1 LLLLTFLLESDH
13 AVALLSIIIFFFFR
27 DPREQD
33 GEVLPM
39 GSSVEMLSTQ
49 NPDLVQGENVN
60 TPIYEKY
67 DPLLHGGTRTRKYV
81 RTSRLILK
89 LLDQLDVYLT
99 N

>member
-1 LLLLTFLLESDH
+1 
-13 AVALLSIIIFFFFR
+13 
-27 DPREQD
+27 
-33 GEVLPM
+33 M

-60 TPIYEKY
+60 TPVYEKY

-89 LLDQLDVYLT
+89 L
-99 N
+99 